1 MGRLIG
7 IWSSVRSGR
16 LNLTVS
22 AGTLGNAG
30 INGYEWSSRGAAYTS
45 STSAAAYNLEFNDST
60 VYPSNGPN
68 NRWNGFPLRCLTSM
82 PRRGADLTLS
92 KKMLLFTTS
101 FLNNVNGSTDWVRTS
116 DLGLM
121 SPTL

>member
-1 MGRLIG
+1 MGWLIS
-7 IWSSVRSGR
+7 IWSFVRSGR

-30 INGYEWSSRGAAYTS
+30 VDGYEWSSRAATYTS
-45 STSAAAYNLEFNDST
+45 STSATAYYLGFNAST
-60 VYPSNGPN
+60 VYPSYGPYE
-68 NRWNGFPLRCLTSM
+68 RWRGRPLRCLTSM
-82 PRRGADLTLS
+82 PRRGADLSLS